1 MRRRLVFSCLWLALP
16 LLAAGCDA
24 EPAAHEEIRERLV
37 GSWLRDYEERG
48 TRIRRV
54 LLLQHDGRFREV
66 SRSLGPEEAGV
77 RHEHEGQWL
86 YDGTN
91 LKRRYTL
98 MDGKP
103 VSAPTMP
110 FAAFQIRFNGSHE
123 FIGLDNVRRRELR
136 YQRVTAG
143 TQP

>member
-1 MRRRLVFSCLWLALP
+1 MRRRLVSSLWLALP
-16 LLAAGCDA
+16 LLAAGCDTA
-24 EPAAHEEIRERLV
+24 PDPAQEISERLV

-54 LLLQHDGRFREV
+54 LLLQPDGRFREI

-77 RHEHEGQWL
+77 RHEHEGEWL

-110 FAAFQIRFNGSHE
+110 FAAFQIRFNGNHE
-123 FIGLDNVRRRELR
+123 FIGLDNVRGRELR